1 MTFLHHTVLL
11 SAAGNL
17 LIGVLALQGDFREH
31 ENLIS
36 SLGFEAKKVRRP
48 QDLADLGALI
58 IPGGESTAISNLAKS
73 FGMLQPIRDAID
85 SGLPVLGTCAG
96 LIMLA
101 DEVEGAIAGQ
111 EFIGGL
117 PVKVSRN
124 AYGGQTH
131 SFEATVVISGQHENV
146 AFIRAPKILDSS
158 KVEVVA
164 TLGSEPVAVRK
175 GNVWGATFHPEITG
189 STVLHNLFL
198 GQLKRQNPVT

>member
-1 MTFLHHTVLL
+1 MTCLHRTVLL

-17 LIGVLALQGDFREH
+17 LVGVLALQGDFREH

-36 SLGFEAKKVRRP
+36 SLGFEARKVRKP
-48 QDLADLGALI
+48 QDLVGLRALI

-73 FGMLQPIRDAID
+73 FGMLKPLREAID

-131 SFEATVVISGQHENV
+131 SFEASVDISGHHENV

-158 KVEVVA
+158 RVEIVA
-164 TLGSEPVAVRK
+164 TLDSEPVAVRK
-175 GNVWGATFHPEITG
+175 GNIWGASFHPEITG

-198 GQLKRQNPVT
+198 GQLKP